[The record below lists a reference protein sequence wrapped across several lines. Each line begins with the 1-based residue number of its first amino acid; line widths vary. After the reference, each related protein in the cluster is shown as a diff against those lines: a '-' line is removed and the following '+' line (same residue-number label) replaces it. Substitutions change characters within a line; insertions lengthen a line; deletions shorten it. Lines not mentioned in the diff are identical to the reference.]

1 MPMRDSTVAEFS
13 GVVDVAVERL
23 CGLLAEAGVRADA
36 QTVLEREDKA
46 KLLLFLRHRRGN
58 EDTEIEPSRIAL
70 RRRKHDELRV
80 NVGGTNRGPRN
91 VPPRQ
96 RTVII
101 EELRTRNYI
110 RRHAMQEQ
118 EQEQEQE
125 QQQQEQQQP
134 DVEQPLPLALEP
146 EPVVEA
152 EAEAEAPPAAEPVAA
167 TPPPEAAPATPER
180 AAPPPPGGE
189 AQQKLHVSPE
199 RAARRRKKKRIK
211 SVATQTDKQ
220 HTFQKPVAP
229 IVHEVEVPESISVS
243 ELAQRMSVKSQDVLR
258 HLMGYGT
265 MVTINQVLDQKTAR
279 VVVEDMGHR
288 AVLVKA
294 SSLEEEIGR
303 AHQTVASSDDAVTR
317 PAVITVMGH
326 VDHGKTTLLDRI
338 RTSSMAAAESGG
350 ITQHIGA
357 YVTDTP
363 QGRMTF
369 LDTPGH
375 EAFTAMRARGAKLTD
390 LVVLVVAADDGVM
403 PQTREAIQHAKAA
416 NVPVVVAVNK
426 IDKPDAQPE
435 RIRQELASAGLTPEE
450 WGGESIYVDV
460 SAQTGEGIEQLLESL
475 HLQAEL
481 LELKAHVEG
490 SVSGV
495 VIESRIDRARGAVA
509 TVLVQNGR
517 LNKGD
522 VLLSGSEYGK
532 VRALLDQDG
541 VDMEY
546 AGPSTPVE
554 VIGLSSAPAVGASVM
569 TMPDEK
575 TARDLAER
583 ARVQARDQALLQR
596 RRSQGDIFAQ
606 VDANAPDKLH
616 IIVKADV
623 QGTVQALAAAL
634 ENLQQG
640 DAGVLLV
647 SQGIGGINE
656 SDVNLA
662 KTCQGLLLGFNV
674 RADSAARRL
683 AEEEGLQI
691 RYYNIIYELLEDVKQ
706 ILAGMATP
714 EEREQ
719 VLGMAEVREVF
730 HSPKFGDIAGCMV
743 VNGQVRRNASI
754 RVLRDDVVVYEG
766 QLESLRRFKEDT
778 AEVKVGVECG
788 IGVKN
793 YSDVRVGDRIE
804 VFERV
809 VQQPGS

>member
-1 MPMRDSTVAEFS
+1 MPMQDSTVAEFS
-13 GVVDVAVERL
+13 GTVGVTVDRL
-23 CGLLAEAGVRADA
+23 CGLLAEAGIRAEA

-46 KLLLFLRHRRGN
+46 RLLLFLRRRRGN
-58 EDTEIEPSRIAL
+58 ENTEIEPSRIAL

-80 NVGGTNRGPRN
+80 NVGGANRGPRN

-101 EELRTRNYI
+101 EELRTRNYV
-110 RRHAMQEQ
+110 RRHAVQEQ
-118 EQEQEQE
+118 A
-125 QQQQEQQQP
+125 
-134 DVEQPLPLALEP
+134 DVEPPPLALEP
-146 EPVVEA
+146 EQPPVEA
-152 EAEAEAPPAAEPVAA
+152 APPAAEPAAPPPEVVAAAPDGAA
-167 TPPPEAAPATPER
+167 TPPPE
-180 AAPPPPGGE
+180 GE
-189 AQQKLHVSPE
+189 PQKKLHVSPE

-265 MVTINQVLDQKTAR
+265 MVTINQVLDQETAR
-279 VVVEDMGHR
+279 VVVDDMGHR
-288 AVLVKA
+288 AVLVKS

-303 AHQTVASSDDAVTR
+303 AHQTVATGDDAVPR
-317 PAVITVMGH
+317 PAVVTVMGH

-338 RTSSMAAAESGG
+338 RASSLAAAESGG

-416 NVPVVVAVNK
+416 GVPVVVAVNK
-426 IDKPDAQPE
+426 IDKPGAQPE
-435 RIRQELASAGLTPEE
+435 RIRRELASAGLTSEE
-450 WGGESIYVDV
+450 WGGENIYVDV
-460 SAQTGEGIEQLLESL
+460 SAQTGAGIEQLLEAL
-475 HLQAEL
+475 YLQAEL
-481 LELKAHVEG
+481 LELKAHTEG

-541 VDMEY
+541 KDMEY

-583 ARVQARDQALLQR
+583 ARIQARDQALLHR
-596 RRSQGDIFAQ
+596 RRAQGDVFAQ
-606 VDANAPDKLH
+606 VDATAPGKLPV
-616 IIVKADV
+616 IVKADV
-623 QGTVQALAAAL
+623 RGTAQALATAL
-634 ENLQQG
+634 ENLRQG
-640 DAGVLLV
+640 DAAVFLV

-674 RADSAARRL
+674 RADNAARRL
-683 AEEEGLQI
+683 ADEEGLQI
-691 RYYNIIYELLEDVKQ
+691 RYYNVIYELLEDVQ
-706 ILAGMATP
+706 QLLAGMATP

-719 VLGMAEVREVF
+719 ILGMAEVREVF
-730 HSPKFGDIAGCMV
+730 HSPKLGDIAGCMV
-743 VNGQVRRNASI
+743 VNGQVRRNARI

-766 QLESLRRFKEDT
+766 QLESLRRFKEDVT
-778 AEVKVGVECG
+778 EVKNGVECG

-793 YSDVRVGDRIE
+793 YNDVRVGDRIE
-804 VFERV
+804 VYERV
-809 VQQPGS
+809 VQPSS

>member
-1 MPMRDSTVAEFS
+1 MPMRDSTVVEFS
-13 GVVDVAVERL
+13 GVVGVAVERL

-46 KLLLFLRHRRGN
+46 RLLLFLRRRRGN
-58 EDTEIEPSRIAL
+58 EDMEIEPSRIAL

-110 RRHAMQEQ
+110 RRHVL
-118 EQEQEQE
+118 QEQEQE
-125 QQQQEQQQP
+125 QQP
-134 DVEQPLPLALEP
+134 DAEQPPPLALEP

-152 EAEAEAPPAAEPVAA
+152 PPVAEPAAVPPEAAPAAPERAA
-167 TPPPEAAPATPER
+167 TPPPE
-180 AAPPPPGGE
+180 GE

-229 IVHEVEVPESISVS
+229 MVHEVEVPESISVS

-265 MVTINQVLDQKTAR
+265 MVTINQVLDQETAR
-279 VVVEDMGHR
+279 VVVDDMGHR

-303 AHQTVASSDDAVTR
+303 AHQTVASSDDAVSR
-317 PAVITVMGH
+317 PAVVTVMGH

-338 RTSSMAAAESGG
+338 RASSTAAAESGG

-460 SAQTGEGIEQLLESL
+460 SAQTGDGIEQLLEAL

-481 LELKAHVEG
+481 LELRAHAEG

-532 VRALLDQDG
+532 VRAMLNQDG
-541 VDMEY
+541 TDMEY

-569 TMPDEK
+569 TMPDER

-583 ARVQARDQALLQR
+583 ARVQARDQALLHR
-596 RRSQGDIFAQ
+596 RRTRGDMFAQ
-606 VDANAPDKLH
+606 VDAGAPGKLH

-691 RYYNIIYELLEDVKQ
+691 RYYNIIYELLDDVRQ
-706 ILAGMATP
+706 ILSGMATP

-766 QLESLRRFKEDT
+766 QLESLRRFKEDI